1 MDDIFAPHYTELRLF
16 LKKYL
21 KMEMDDVVDVTI
33 VRLSDTSHVNY
44 QTSILL
50 NVKGNI
56 YKQPIWEIEVA
67 CRDGM
72 KDERRFYDLANAVK
86 KYIALFGEETYLI
99 KLSRVFI
106 VDEVRNYRKSV

>member
-1 MDDIFAPHYTELRLF
+1 MDIFGPTYTELRLF

-21 KMEMDDVVDVTI
+21 KMEMDDVVDVTV

-50 NVKGNI
+50 NVNGNI
-56 YKQPIWEIEVA
+56 YKQPIWEIEVV
-67 CRDGM
+67 CREGG
-72 KDERRFYDLANAVK
+72 EHSYGDLTDAVR
-86 KYIALFGEETYLI
+86 KYITLFGEELYLL

-106 VDEVRNYRKSV
+106 VDEVRDYRTTE

>member
-1 MDDIFAPHYTELRLF
+1 MDIFGHHYTELRLF

-21 KMEMDDVVDVTI
+21 KMEMDDVVDVTV
-33 VRLSDTSHVNY
+33 VRLSDTSHLNY

-50 NVKGNI
+50 NVNGNI
-56 YKQPIWEIEVA
+56 YKQPIWEIEVV
-67 CRDGM
+67 CREGS
-72 KDERRFYDLANAVK
+72 ERSYGDLTDAVR
-86 KYIALFGEETYLI
+86 KYITLFGEERHLL

>member
-1 MDDIFAPHYTELRLF
+1 
-16 LKKYL
+16 
-21 KMEMDDVVDVTI
+21 MEMDDVVDVTI
-33 VRLSDTSHVNY
+33 VRLTDTSHVNY

-72 KDERRFYDLANAVK
+72 KDERRFYDLENAVK
-86 KYIALFGEETYLI
+86 KYIALFGEESYKI
-99 KLSRVFI
+99 ILSRVFI
-106 VDEVRNYRKSV
+106 NNEIHYKRISD

>member
-1 MDDIFAPHYTELRLF
+1 MDIFGPHYTELRLF

-33 VRLSDTSHVNY
+33 VRLTDTSQVNY

-67 CRDGM
+67 CRYGM
-72 KDERRFYDLANAVK
+72 KGERRLYDLENAVK
-86 KYIALFGEETYLI
+86 KYIALFGEESYQI

-106 VDEVRNYRKSV
+106 VDETQSAIN